1 MKAATILNQAAEVL
15 EKTAAYLEGTESTR
29 ITQEQTA
36 RTKSAQEL
44 ADKIAEVT
52 GELVEP
58 ELVEK
63 ISAMGPEVQG
73 ILGRL
78 ATGGTVDSLGGPEE
92 STKLASVEG
101 GLPAEDARFLSW
113 VQS

>member
-1 MKAATILNQAAEVL
+1 MKAANLLLQAADVL
-15 EKTAAYLEGTESTR
+15 EKTAAILESTESTR
-29 ITQEQTA
+29 IGQIRQE
-36 RTKSAQEL
+36 RTKTAQEL
-44 ADKIAEVT
+44 AEKIANVT

-63 ISAMGPEVQG
+63 LSSMGPDVQN
-73 ILGRL
+73 IIGRL
-78 ATGGTVDSLGGPEE
+78 TDGGNIDSLGDVEE
-92 STKLASVEG
+92 SIKLASVTG

>member
-1 MKAATILNQAAEVL
+1 MKSADILNQAADVL
-15 EKTAAYLEGTESTR
+15 EKTAAYLESTESAR
-29 ITQEQTA
+29 ITEEHDA
-36 RTKSAQEL
+36 RTKSAQDL
-44 ADKIAEVT
+44 AEKIADVT

-63 ISAMGPEVQG
+63 ISTMSPDVQD

-78 ATGGTVDSLGGPEE
+78 TNGGNVDSLGGPEE
-92 STKLASVEG
+92 TTKLASVEG
-101 GLPAEDARFLSW
+101 GIPAEDARFLSW